1 MIKRKGFYGLVLA
14 IVVLTLFLPACFKLG
29 GEPSIDTE
37 FTLTREIS
45 LMGISE
51 FAFSV
56 DVKGVKDAAVVEFDN
71 GMPSVTLSGGKG
83 ESRFFA
89 NIGTGEVTL
98 SVRDSRGVELLKKT
112 VALPET
118 KSTFDAAA
126 VEDRTGVYVL
136 MGSDLIFYSLECLE
150 NMTFAEKVEL
160 LIGVLSVNDSYVII
174 DTFPFGTWIWDF
186 ATYPNNPKYDLTQ
199 DTLDML
205 GLPNYAFAICE
216 EGLFN
221 ILNGKSLYELVVE
234 VDPEEG
240 GEVEIDPDQIL
251 YEEGTE
257 VSLTAIP
264 ASAEWLFGSWSGDLI
279 STDPVETIVMDKD
292 KVITANFYEA
302 EDPYIGEPD
311 EIEVCNGQQFEIVV
325 TGHADMVE
333 ITFEGVTKAAVEDPE
348 GLFTATFTA
357 PTVAKDV
364 TRAISIKAVKGP
376 KEKSWTWEDKVT
388 VKAEEVMVINDFYVE
403 DFDCGADETEIVV
416 ITCCHPEPD
425 LINSFI
431 AIEYT
436 HSGEIEY
443 LTDPE
448 VTPLPG
454 CEVELRYS
462 WEFPRTECTD
472 ATVTAFIK
480 SQCSEYVTETV
491 VVEGI
496 AVLESKDVIEIG
508 IDPLTIPCNATEV
521 TFPVKINY
529 SLDKL
534 VNIFVDAC
542 RGEIISGSIA
552 TLLETGE
559 ETFTVDFSNLDCRQ
573 ACFAVTV
580 VAEDCEGCPQE
591 FEICYYFDLDNVPP
605 EDLDSKHVDVECTNN
620 FTEVTWNFKDNCF
633 YGTTITVT
641 HGNLFH
647 LEKIGDIWVGV
658 NKGQFVEGLGHEDDG
673 YWEWIFPDTEC
684 EDITI
689 TITGEDDCGN
699 TTTWTETFFVDNVAP
714 VIEFDLGGDIC
725 SPTATSLIFSWTIS
739 DCQEATFTGIYAEFN
754 CNFDNAFAEASNCG
768 PEVYYD
774 YKLSEDGLSGTATL
788 TWDPVDCCYLYV
800 TVTATDACGN
810 NSKWW
815 NYDYILVDNLAPVIE
830 YFGVE
835 EEECVTDRSI
845 YINYGVEENCLD
857 YVMITVSRG
866 CLDRGIDCFTWVS
879 TEKATEVL
887 WKLPK
892 IDCEVLT
899 YTITA
904 VDYCGHTT
912 TQVATVLVDNTTPSI
927 ELDIIEPDVCAT
939 FTTFSWD
946 VRDRCLDEVSIT
958 VSHGTLE
965 ATPVID
971 SNGAILVGPTGQ
983 ATWTFERLDCVDI
996 TLTITATDSCGNT
1009 TVESRQYAIDNVGPR
1024 ILEFGFVDE
1033 DGQPID
1039 RSDMS
1044 CDDVYTTDLLYLTW
1058 DATDNCEE
1066 DAVLTVDL
1074 GFIEEYVYDEVMGWI
1089 WVDRGQEELVSW
1101 SSDGS
1106 KWRWNVEGQD
1116 CYYGTITLEVFDSC
1130 GSDSTE
1136 TTILVDNV
1144 APDFSIDA
1152 SIEECSDETCVT
1164 ISWTGYDR
1172 CMTCG
1177 TGDCGSWD
1185 IGKIFFSHPDVNTGK
1200 DFANIF
1206 IDTCIC
1212 EGPDYSGEITWCF
1225 GNLDCETLVA
1235 TIVGWDSAGN
1245 MSEPWGMEIGNT
1257 DTVPPVIEEF
1267 SISEL
1272 MFEGDIP
1279 YVELTWKVK
1288 DNCFDFVNIWV
1299 NQGSFQKPLLET
1311 FELELISFIPPEPWT
1326 AFQKS
1331 KSWTKT
1337 VKWYLEDPEEPL
1349 KAWIAAYDLCCNEAT
1364 DTVFLDGFLDID
1376 VLIDGEG
1383 EAGDSQS
1390 YIKAGTEITVEATAL
1405 ACWEFKEWQDDE
1417 GNFLSSDNP
1426 YTFILTENITL
1437 VAVFEKLH
1445 YKVTMSATPS
1455 GAGEYSDHSGI
1466 HECGTPITLTA
1477 TPTGVMRSMFSL
1489 EDIDHFSCYEFL
1501 EWQMEDGAGVW
1512 ISHDN
1517 PMVNYMITHDA
1528 TIVAVF
1534 VRKQFQVTL
1543 EASPTEG
1550 ALELTE
1556 DATYLCGE
1564 EATVQATP
1572 TECYDFAYWLT
1583 GDATTDQNP
1592 YSFTVNKTEA
1602 LTAVFTKKQ
1611 FDVSVTASPTEGGI
1625 VDGDGTYLCG
1635 ESVTIQATPTGCYRF
1650 VNWTEDGSEVSTSP
1664 DYQFTIGKSRDL
1676 VANFEQVFLSGRVVV
1691 DLDYALILRNILR
1704 LFPDLL
1710 PDLADLLLEQLN
1722 IPEWLRWIIDPI
1734 VEAIVESE
1742 DTEGLID
1749 LLEDYNLLDPL
1760 INNFNPQ
1767 ELALSLIA
1775 LIESF
1780 LPEEISMPEWLED
1793 ILVGII
1799 ESVVPTELPKNLPFP
1814 FVKITVKDSDEQE
1827 IEQLESSCDG
1837 SFSTCLPPGSYT
1849 LLFEACGYKDKTVE
1863 VTIQESKDLGPVS
1876 MVPKPGIVGGL
1887 VTDSKCLQLCDA
1899 SVKVLTAEGSPEAT
1913 TCCLGLYNITGI
1925 EPLLPGPLGGVGVH
1939 VMKFSK
1945 DGYET
1950 KTGNAIF
1957 IAGLSVKNMELAA
1970 VVTFEVTGS
1979 GPLKD
1984 VEITIYS
1991 DADRTI
1997 VAGTVTTDSE
2007 GKAIIVLPDGNYW
2020 FTAVKT
2026 SYEDYEGEF
2035 TFVGTPLTVSF
2046 EMLKKG
2052 TIKGTVK
2059 SGSSNLGG
2067 VLVTIKDSSDNVLG
2081 TATTSEPFFGLGGG
2095 TYSIEVPA
2103 GVDYTVTFEK
2113 TGYASETEDVA
2124 SVTNGEE
2131 ITLDVDLT
2139 KLTGR
2144 IEGKTT
2150 VRISGLNWPV
2160 SGVTVTVL
2168 DGSDVVDTT
2177 STNSFGNFTI
2187 DVPPG
2192 TYTVRFE
2199 KSGYVTAEEEN
2210 VAVVLGGT
2218 TTVNKRLY
2226 TN

>member
-1 MIKRKGFYGLVLA
+1 MRLIDGDLV
-14 IVVLTLFLPACFKLG
+14 
-29 GEPSIDTE
+29 
-37 FTLTREIS
+37 
-45 LMGISE
+45 
-51 FAFSV
+51 
-56 DVKGVKDAAVVEFDN
+56 
-71 GMPSVTLSGGKG
+71 
-83 ESRFFA
+83 
-89 NIGTGEVTL
+89 
-98 SVRDSRGVELLKKT
+98 
-112 VALPET
+112 
-118 KSTFDAAA
+118 
-126 VEDRTGVYVL
+126 
-136 MGSDLIFYSLECLE
+136 FYSLECLGDL
-150 NMTFAEKVEL
+150 TFAEKVEL
-160 LIGVLSVNDSYVII
+160 LVEVILENDSYVVIQS
-174 DTFPFGTWIWDF
+174 GEAWIWDF

-199 DTLDML
+199 DTLDTL
-205 GLPNYAFAICE
+205 GLPDYALAICE
-216 EGLFN
+216 GELFN
-221 ILNGKSLYELVVE
+221 ILNGKSLYLLVVE

-240 GEVEIDPDQIL
+240 GEVEVDPDQIL

-257 VSLTAIP
+257 VSLTAVP

-279 STDPVETIVMDKD
+279 STDPVETIVMDED

-302 EDPYIGEPD
+302 EDPYVGEPD
-311 EIEVCNGQQFEIVV
+311 EMVVCSGEEFSIVV
-325 TGHADMVE
+325 PGDADEVE
-333 ITFEGVTKAAVEDPE
+333 ITFDGVTKAAVEDPE

-388 VKAEEVMVINDFYVE
+388 VKAVEVMVINEFYVE

-416 ITCCHPEPD
+416 ITCCFPEPD

-431 AIEYT
+431 AIEYS

-454 CEVELRYS
+454 CEVELRYN

-496 AVLESKDVIEIG
+496 AVLDDEDVIEIG

-534 VNIFVDAC
+534 VEVFVDAC

-559 ETFTVDFSNLDCRQ
+559 ETFTVDYSDLDCRE
-573 ACFAVTV
+573 ACFAVNV

-605 EDLDSKHVDVECTNN
+605 EAELWLDLDPTKCINATSTTVYW
-620 FTEVTWNFKDNCF
+620 EVTDRALSE
-633 YGTTITVT
+633 ISIEVSD
-641 HGNLFH
+641 GNLVWWEDNVKKTGKVYYEYIGKP
-647 LEKIGDIWVGV
+647 LSIGDILWEFDPWCGDLEITLTATDFCGEGKLCESDCCKGL
-658 NKGQFVEGLGHEDDG
+658 NK
-673 YWEWIFPDTEC
+673 
-684 EDITI
+684 
-689 TITGEDDCGN
+689 N
-699 TTTWTETFFVDNVAP
+699 TTVVSKTIFIDNIAP
-714 VIEFDLGGDIC
+714 VIELIGIPDQICEGNTLTFDWILE
-725 SPTATSLIFSWTIS
+725 
-739 DCQEATFTGIYAEFN
+739 DCQLATVTKIGATMLDFTTDATFTILSPWKDGI
-754 CNFDNAFAEASNCG
+754 ST
-768 PEVYYD
+768 
-774 YKLSEDGLSGTATL
+774 GTATV
-788 TWDPVDCCYLYV
+788 TWEG
-800 TVTATDACGN
+800 TVTCGELTIEIFGVDECGN
-810 NSKWW
+810 GTVEKTT
-815 NYDYILVDNLAPVIE
+815 VPVNTAKPEVTFEITSPIPLEMLDEMQIE
-830 YFGVE
+830 GLNRICDMDEVWIWYGATACME
-835 EEECVTDRSI
+835 EMK
-845 YINYGVEENCLD
+845 L
-857 YVMITVSRG
+857 TVSRG
-866 CLDRGIDCFTWVS
+866 CFDSKETPCGRVKGCDEWIWKRETNCEYPYV
-879 TEKATEVL
+879 VL
-887 WKLPK
+887 KLPK
-892 IDCEVLT
+892 MDCEELVVKLT
-899 YTITA
+899 G
-904 VDYCGHTT
+904 VDVCGRKVEYIRTYI
-912 TQVATVLVDNTTPSI
+912 VDNIAPDI

-939 FTTFSWD
+939 STTFNWD

-965 ATPVID
+965 AMPVID

-983 ATWTFERLDCVDI
+983 ATWTFEGIECEDI
-996 TLTITATDSCGNT
+996 TLTIVATDSCGNT
-1009 TVESRQYAIDNVGPR
+1009 TIETRKYRIDNVGAR
-1024 ILEFGFVDE
+1024 ILYFGFVDE
-1033 DGQPID
+1033 EGQPID

-1089 WVDRGQEELVSW
+1089 WVDRGQEELVPW

-1106 KWRWNVEGQD
+1106 KWRWNVEDQD
-1116 CYYGTITLEVFDSC
+1116 CYYGTIALEVFDSC
-1130 GSDSTE
+1130 DSDSTE

-1144 APDFSIDA
+1144 APDFWFDA
-1152 SIEECSDETCVT
+1152 SIEECSEETCIT

-1172 CMTCG
+1172 CTTCG

-1185 IGKIFFSHPDVNTGK
+1185 IGKIFFSHPDVNTEK
-1200 DFANIF
+1200 DFANLA

-1212 EGPDYSGEITWCF
+1212 EGPEYSGTVTWCF

-1272 MFEGDIP
+1272 MFEGEIP
-1279 YVELTWKVK
+1279 YVELTWEAT
-1288 DNCFDFVNIWV
+1288 DNCFDFVNVWV

-1349 KAWIAAYDLCCNEAT
+1349 KAWIAAYDFCCNEAT
-1364 DTVFLDGFLDID
+1364 GTVFFDGFLDID
-1376 VLIDGEG
+1376 VRIDGEG

-1390 YIKAGTEITVEATAL
+1390 YIKAGTEITVEATAS

-1426 YTFILTENITL
+1426 YTFILTKNITL

-1455 GAGEYSDHSGI
+1455 GAGEFSDHSGI

-1477 TPTGVMRSMFSL
+1477 TPTGVMPSMFSL

-1501 EWQMEDGAGVW
+1501 EWQMEDGAGAW

-1517 PMVNYMITHDA
+1517 PMVDYLITHDA

-1534 VRKQFQVTL
+1534 ARKQFQVTL

-1550 ALELTE
+1550 ALELTA

-1564 EATVQATP
+1564 ETTVQATP

-1583 GDATTDQNP
+1583 EDATTAQNP
-1592 YSFTVNKTEA
+1592 YSFTVKKTEA

-1625 VDGDGTYLCG
+1625 VDGNGTYLCG
-1635 ESVTIQATPTGCYRF
+1635 ESVTVQATPTGCYRF
-1650 VNWTEDGSEVSTSP
+1650 INWTEDGSEVSTSP
-1664 DYQFTIGKSRDL
+1664 EYQFTIGKSRDL

-1734 VEAIVESE
+1734 VEAIIESE

-1793 ILVGII
+1793 ILVRII

-1814 FVKITVKDSDEQE
+1814 FVKITVKDADEQE
-1827 IEQLESSCDG
+1827 IVQLESSCDG

-1876 MVPKPGIVGGL
+1876 MVPNPGIVGGL
-1887 VTDSKCLQLCDA
+1887 VTDSKCCPLCDA
-1899 SVKVLTAEGSPEAT
+1899 SVKVLTAKGSPEAT
-1913 TCCLGLYNITGI
+1913 TGCLGLYDITGI

-1939 VMKFSK
+1939 VMRFSK
-1945 DGYET
+1945 DDYET

-1957 IAGLSVKNMELAA
+1957 IAGLSVKNMELAV

-1991 DADRTI
+1991 DAGRTI
-1997 VAGTVTTDSE
+1997 VAGTVTTNSE
-2007 GKAIIVLPDGNYW
+2007 GKATIVLPEGDYW

-2026 SYEDYEGEF
+2026 AYEDYEGEF
-2035 TFVGTPLTVSF
+2035 TFVGAPLTVSF

-2059 SGSSNLGG
+2059 SGSSALNG
-2067 VLVTIKDSSDNVLG
+2067 VLVTVKDSYDNVLG
-2081 TATTSEPFFGLGGG
+2081 TATTAIEWVGITPYSGR
-2095 TYSIEVPA
+2095 YSIEVPA
-2103 GVDYTVTFEK
+2103 GADYTVTFEK

-2139 KLTGR
+2139 KLTGK
-2144 IEGKTT
+2144 IEGY
-2150 VRISGLNWPV
+2150 VWESRWGVPPV
-2160 SGVTVTVL
+2160 GGVTVTVL
-2168 DGSDVVDTT
+2168 DESDVVDTT
-2177 STNSFGNFTI
+2177 VTNGIGIYAI

-2199 KSGYVTAEEEN
+2199 KSGYTTAETEN
-2210 VAVVLGGT
+2210 VVVTLGGT

-2226 TN
+2226 KN

>member
-1 MIKRKGFYGLVLA
+1 MKRFGGFYGLVLA
-14 IVVLTLFLPACFKLG
+14 IVVLTLFLPACFRLG

-112 VALPET
+112 VTLEET
-118 KSTFDAAA
+118 KSTFDMAA
-126 VEDRTGVYVL
+126 VEDKTGIYVL
-136 MGSDLIFYSLECLE
+136 IDGDLIFYSLECLE

-333 ITFEGVTKAAVEDPE
+333 ITFEGVAKAAVEDPE

-364 TRAISIKAVKGP
+364 TRAISVKAVKGP
-376 KEKSWTWEDKVT
+376 KEKSWTWEDRVT
-388 VKAEEVMVINDFYVE
+388 VKAEEVMVINEFYVE

-416 ITCCHPEPD
+416 VTCCYPEPD

-431 AIEYT
+431 AIEYS

-480 SQCSEYVTETV
+480 SVCSEYVTETV

-580 VAEDCEGCPQE
+580 IAEDCEGCPQE
-591 FEICYYFDLDNVPP
+591 FQICYYFDLDNVPP
-605 EDLDSKHVDVECTNN
+605 RIVEDGFFDLYCNMPETY
-620 FTEVTWNFKDNCF
+620 VTWEFEDTAFDRVEISISRGKLLEFDPNLGKE
-633 YGTTITVT
+633 GTWVEVDPATYKSYDAVMTQGWIT
-641 HGNLFH
+641 
-647 LEKIGDIWVGV
+647 WV
-658 NKGQFVEGLGHEDDG
+658 LG
-673 YWEWIFPDTEC
+673 PTEC
-684 EDITI
+684 EEVSIAITAYDLCC
-689 TITGEDDCGN
+689 DDDYVN
-699 TTTWTETFFVDNVAP
+699 STTWQATAFIDNVVP
-714 VIEFDLGGDIC
+714 VVDFDLGDDIC
-725 SPTATSLIFSWTIS
+725 GDATSLTFSWTIS
-739 DCQEATFTGIYAEFN
+739 DCQEATFAGIYAEFY
-754 CNFDNAFAEASNCG
+754 CGFDDAFAEASNCG
-768 PEVYYD
+768 PKVYYD
-774 YKLSEDGLSGTATL
+774 YKLSEDGLSGVATL
-788 TWDPVDCCYLYV
+788 TWDPVDCCYLEV
-800 TVTATDACGN
+800 TIDATDACGN

-830 YFGVE
+830 YFGVD
-835 EEECVTDRSI
+835 EEECITDRSI
-845 YINYGVEENCLD
+845 YINYEVEENCLD
-857 YVMITVSRG
+857 YVKITVSRG
-866 CLDRGIDCFTWVS
+866 CLDRGTDCFTWVS
-879 TEKATEVL
+879 TEKAAEVL
-887 WKLPK
+887 WKLPE

-912 TQVATVLVDNTTPSI
+912 TQVATVLVDNTAPSI
-927 ELDIIEPDVCAT
+927 ELDILEPDVCAT

-946 VRDRCLDEVSIT
+946 VTDNCIEEVMLV
-958 VSHGTLE
+958 VSRGTLD
-965 ATPVID
+965 ATPVAYVQTLNRRI
-971 SNGAILVGPTGQ
+971 NGIGDKEFVGPTGN

-996 TLTITATDSCGNT
+996 TLTIIATDSCGNT

-1033 DGQPID
+1033 EGQPVD

-1337 VKWYLEDPEEPL
+1337 VKWYLEDPEEPI
-1349 KAWIAAYDLCCNEAT
+1349 KAWIAAYDFCCNEAT
-1364 DTVFLDGFLDID
+1364 DTVFFDGFFDLDISW
-1376 VLIDGEG
+1376 LGEG
-1383 EAGDSQS
+1383 WAGDGGK
-1390 YIKAGTEITVEATAL
+1390 YIKHGTVVTLEADASPCWYFVHWEI
-1405 ACWEFKEWQDDE
+1405 DDPS
-1417 GNFLSSDNP
+1417 GKSTSTDNP
-1426 YTFILTENITL
+1426 LEYTIT
-1437 VAVFEKLH
+1437 
-1445 YKVTMSATPS
+1445 
-1455 GAGEYSDHSGI
+1455 G
-1466 HECGTPITLTA
+1466 
-1477 TPTGVMRSMFSL
+1477 
-1489 EDIDHFSCYEFL
+1489 
-1501 EWQMEDGAGVW
+1501 
-1512 ISHDN
+1512 N
-1517 PMVNYMITHDA
+1517 A
-1528 TIVAVF
+1528 TIVALFEQYVYE
-1534 VRKQFQVTL
+1534 VKV

-1550 ALELTE
+1550 ALELTK
-1556 DATYLCGE
+1556 DATYLCGDTACVE
-1564 EATVQATP
+1564 ATP
-1572 TECYDFAYWLT
+1572 TECYDFLYWDT
-1583 GDATTDQNP
+1583 GDATTASNP
-1592 YSFTVNKTEA
+1592 YCFTVGEDAT
-1602 LTAVFTKKQ
+1602 LTAVFAKKQ
-1611 FDVSVTASPTEGGI
+1611 FTVTVEASPTEAASELSGAGTYYCGDNACVEATPTECYEFEYWDLMTSGATTSDNPYEFTVEDNTALLAVFSKKQFTVTVEASPTEGATELSGAG
-1625 VDGDGTYLCG
+1625 VYSCGD
-1635 ESVTIQATPTGCYRF
+1635 SVTAQATP
-1650 VNWTEDGSEVSTSP
+1650 
-1664 DYQFTIGKSRDL
+1664 
-1676 VANFEQVFLSGRVVV
+1676 
-1691 DLDYALILRNILR
+1691 
-1704 LFPDLL
+1704 
-1710 PDLADLLLEQLN
+1710 
-1722 IPEWLRWIIDPI
+1722 
-1734 VEAIVESE
+1734 
-1742 DTEGLID
+1742 
-1749 LLEDYNLLDPL
+1749 
-1760 INNFNPQ
+1760 
-1767 ELALSLIA
+1767 
-1775 LIESF
+1775 
-1780 LPEEISMPEWLED
+1780 
-1793 ILVGII
+1793 
-1799 ESVVPTELPKNLPFP
+1799 
-1814 FVKITVKDSDEQE
+1814 
-1827 IEQLESSCDG
+1827 
-1837 SFSTCLPPGSYT
+1837 
-1849 LLFEACGYKDKTVE
+1849 
-1863 VTIQESKDLGPVS
+1863 
-1876 MVPKPGIVGGL
+1876 
-1887 VTDSKCLQLCDA
+1887 
-1899 SVKVLTAEGSPEAT
+1899 
-1913 TCCLGLYNITGI
+1913 
-1925 EPLLPGPLGGVGVH
+1925 
-1939 VMKFSK
+1939 
-1945 DGYET
+1945 
-1950 KTGNAIF
+1950 
-1957 IAGLSVKNMELAA
+1957 
-1970 VVTFEVTGS
+1970 
-1979 GPLKD
+1979 
-1984 VEITIYS
+1984 
-1991 DADRTI
+1991 
-1997 VAGTVTTDSE
+1997 SE
-2007 GKAIIVLPDGNYW
+2007 GFEFDYW
-2020 FTAVKT
+2020 
-2026 SYEDYEGEF
+2026 E
-2035 TFVGTPLTVSF
+2035 LT
-2046 EMLKKG
+2046 
-2052 TIKGTVK
+2052 
-2059 SGSSNLGG
+2059 GG
-2067 VLVTIKDSSDNVLG
+2067 
-2081 TATTSEPFFGLGGG
+2081 ATTSDNPYEFTVEGDATLTAVFSPVQRTITIIVFP
-2095 TYSIEVPA
+2095 SIE
-2103 GVDYTVTFEK
+2103 F
-2113 TGYASETEDVA
+2113 TECVWIEEGGEIR
-2124 SVTNGEE
+2124 NGFYKYQ
-2131 ITLDVDLT
+2131 T
-2139 KLTGR
+2139 
-2144 IEGKTT
+2144 
-2150 VRISGLNWPV
+2150 
-2160 SGVTVTVL
+2160 GVTYTFQAYTACQDCFFFFWNFRGQIEEDNPLEIVF
-2168 DGSDVVDTT
+2168 DESDD
-2177 STNSFGNFTI
+2177 FT
-2187 DVPPG
+2187 
-2192 TYTVRFE
+2192 FL
-2199 KSGYVTAEEEN
+2199 
-2210 VAVVLGGT
+2210 VADFDC
-2218 TTVNKRLY
+2218 Y
-2226 TN
+2226 F